1 MNTQRDQLEKF
12 ILDNREAFDRA
23 TPRSGIWNAI
33 EQTLEA
39 DKLEQFVRQNRQ
51 AFNATEPNADT
62 WAAIE
67 QRMTTNTGHADFEA
81 FVAENRDAF
90 DMASPSR
97 RIWHRIDKTL
107 HPEHHVRKLGF
118 SSVMRV
124 LRVAAAVLLLLGAG
138 AMAGIY
144 FTQHQQVQQNTVA
157 SLSDISPEYAE
168 MVRYYNSEIDEK
180 VRQVALHSNDESVL
194 QDLAAIDSTMAELER
209 ELQNVPPGAE
219 EQVIS
224 NLIKSYQIK
233 IEILERVLSRIQQSE
248 GSEKNNSEDDE
259 ISI

>member
-1 MNTQRDQLEKF
+1 MNTQQDQLEQF
-12 ILDNREAFDRA
+12 ILDNREAFDNA

-33 EQTLEA
+33 ERTLEA
-39 DKLEQFVRQNRQ
+39 DKLEQFMRQNRK
-51 AFNATEPNADT
+51 AFDVAAPGANS

-67 QRMTTNTGHADFEA
+67 ERMGANTAHTDLEHYI
-81 FVAENRDAF
+81 AERRKAF
-90 DMASPSR
+90 DSATPSR

-107 HPEHHVRKLGF
+107 HPEYHVHKLGF
-118 SSVMRV
+118 ASAVRV
-124 LRVAAAVLLLLGAG
+124 LRVAASVLLLLAAG

-144 FTQHQQVQQNTVA
+144 FTQSQETKQNTVA

-168 MVRYYNSEIDEK
+168 MVRYYNNEIDEK
-180 VRQVALHSNDESVL
+180 VRQVSLYGEDESVL
-194 QDLAAIDSTMAELER
+194 QDLEAIDRMMAELEG

-224 NLIKSYQIK
+224 NLIKSYQTK
-233 IEILERVLSRIQQSE
+233 VEILERVLSRIQQSKD
-248 GSEKNNSEDDE
+248 SEKNNSEDDE